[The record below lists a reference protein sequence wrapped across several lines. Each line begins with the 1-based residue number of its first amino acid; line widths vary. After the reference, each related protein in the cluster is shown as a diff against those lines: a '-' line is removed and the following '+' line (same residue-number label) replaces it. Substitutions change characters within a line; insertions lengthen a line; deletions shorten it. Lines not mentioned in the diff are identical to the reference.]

1 MIDRS
6 EIGNRL
12 RRLRKG
18 LDKSLVEASK
28 AIGISRSAL
37 QMYETGCRIPKDD
50 IKIKLAEYYG
60 LSVQDLFFFPS
71 LSPQHP
77 PPFLCPPPPVLPVNL
92 KQLSI

>member
-6 EIGNRL
+6 DIGNRL

-28 AIGISRSAL
+28 AIGVSRSAL
-37 QMYETGCRIPKDD
+37 QMYETGCRIPKDE

-60 LSVQDLFFFPS
+60 LSVQDLFFS
-71 LSPQHP
+71 SNLSH
-77 PPFLCPPPPVLPVNL
+77 FEELPRSVSS
-92 KQLSI
+92 KEAS